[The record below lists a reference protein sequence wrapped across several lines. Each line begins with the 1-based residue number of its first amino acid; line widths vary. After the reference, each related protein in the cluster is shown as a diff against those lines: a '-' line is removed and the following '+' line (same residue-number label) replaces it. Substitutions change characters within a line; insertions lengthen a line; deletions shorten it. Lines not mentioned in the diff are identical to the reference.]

1 MAFKGRKVPT
11 TVKVNPYEI
20 AKASDMEFGFR
31 SILDNFSVLLN
42 AIGATHTPLVDEAG
56 FNNSNELKYVGK
68 KEKDFIIGGGL
79 VDAGNKQLRL
89 LPILAFN
96 NKIGLLISD
105 GLDKDNK
112 PIEIEIGSGSGSFIL
127 THQED
132 YLYRIES
139 VYIGNANTGEETS
152 GTTANIKKSD
162 PIWDEFQ
169 TEWRGSYRVGE
180 NDTMQVSTFNKR
192 QSQAVRLFVDFG
204 ALVPRAADASA
215 NIPDE
220 RSIWSERVK
229 IAEVLVCFK
238 RNETNWIYE
247 MQPITKDD
255 VRFVTA
261 RCYFDWRVQ
270 EEVIEKAKAADS
282 VWVQHA
288 KVAKPNQNAQNQKTE
303 EKRIAGI
310 NLDNKAWRAEHYN
323 YRWTAEHTRT
333 YRLGSIAEINEQLY
347 KMHKSD
353 GDIKERVIRLD
364 HINLRPEDPN
374 ALRAEKIPIDLVG
387 NADIP
392 LPYNKEIKSYDD
404 VKKGLRAIAET
415 LRGDLIPVGPD
426 DGSGN
431 SDISLPHN
439 KKIESKENIKKGL
452 LVIAETLIA
461 ADEKTNTVNTTLN
474 KKIDTVNT
482 TLNSKINR
490 VGEVLTNHINATNV
504 HSATSD
510 PTAHRIAMRD
520 GNGRM
525 QVASTDKNSG
535 ESIVNVNFLTR
546 EWSPDFIMKVLR
558 TKLITNQQEF
568 DLWVGQENPNEM
580 YTFVYLKGEFRSKQ
594 TIDLVKIG
602 TMEVTGYPAAKI
614 SAYSERSGSYIHT
627 GMKGDGSDRKVMNI
641 NLLSKGDEY
650 THYNCNLGIE
660 KCTCINCMVDI
671 YSSEW
676 FHNKAIGFSES
687 TCINCTA
694 NVRGRDGYDGNK
706 DYSNG
711 LDGTGAIGFY
721 KCDSEN
727 CTATVEGGYGGKG
740 FGGNETW
747 SDGGNGGN
755 GGNAIGFSYGSVSNC
770 SVEARG
776 GSGGDGGQGSRFSRA
791 NPKHYDAWKGG
802 HGGNG
807 GSAYAIYS
815 ADGNTSNVT
824 IKESF
829 KSQKINGGNGGDGG
843 PSGKEIHSKK
853 GKGAN
858 PGNGGNGGS
867 VYTEGHW
874 ADWSPGHGGSTY
886 IMRYKKKTKDGEIE
900 VTYEGNV
907 GENGACYFL

>member
-105 GLDKDNK
+105 GLDKDDK

-127 THQED
+127 THKED

-288 KVAKPNQNAQNQKTE
+288 KVAKPNQNAQNQKAE

-452 LVIAETLIA
+452 RVIAETLIA

-482 TLNSKINR
+482 TLNSKING
-490 VGEVLTNHINATNV
+490 VGEVLTKHIKATDV

-510 PTAHRIAMRD
+510 PTAYRIAMRD

-594 TIDLVKIG
+594 TINLVKIG

-614 SAYSERSGSYIHT
+614 SAYSERSGRSFAT
-627 GMKGDGSDRKVMNI
+627 GMKGDGSKWKVMNI
-641 NLLSKGDEY
+641 NLLSNDSQNLY
-650 THYNCNLGIE
+650 YNCRLGIE

-676 FHNKAIGFSES
+676 FHDKAIGFSES

-694 NVRGRDGYDGNK
+694 NVRGRNGSTGSPNYGHNK
-706 DYSNG
+706 DSSNNLG
-711 LDGTGAIGFY
+711 TGHPGGDGSDGTHACGFY
-721 KCDSEN
+721 SCIIDGCS
-727 CTATVEGGYGGKG
+727 ATVKGGDGGDGGKG
-740 FGGNETW
+740 ANASTINPIDYG
-747 SDGGNGGN
+747 SSSGGNGGR
-755 GGNAIGFSYGSVSNC
+755 GGDAYSGYNC
-770 SVEARG
+770 SFKGKGFINQNLIG
-776 GSGGDGGQGSRFSRA
+776 GGGGTGGTQGV
-791 NPKHYDAWKGG
+791 PDYL
-802 HGGNG
+802 
-807 GSAYAIYS
+807 SAYKKKNYIIEKYNRIG
-815 ADGNTSNVT
+815 DLGR
-824 IKESF
+824 
-829 KSQKINGGNGGDGG
+829 GGNGGDTYRYAQYRATWQSGSSGG
-843 PSGKEIHSKK
+843 YYPPLGPYIQATLDWK
-853 GKGAN
+853 GNIVNKWEY
-858 PGNGGNGGS
+858 PL
-867 VYTEGHW
+867 
-874 ADWSPGHGGSTY
+874 
-886 IMRYKKKTKDGEIE
+886 TKDGGRP
-900 VTYEGNV
+900 GN
-907 GENGACYFL
+907 NYAL

>member
-127 THQED
+127 THKED

-288 KVAKPNQNAQNQKTE
+288 KVAKPNQNAQNQKAE

-482 TLNSKINR
+482 TLNSKIDG

-510 PTAHRIAMRD
+510 PTANRIAMRD

-546 EWSPDFIMKVLR
+546 EWSPDFIMRVLMS
-558 TKLITNQQEF
+558 KLITNQEEF
-568 DLWVGQENPNEM
+568 NTWLSQTNNKA
-580 YTFVYLKGEFRSKQ
+580 YTYVYLKGTFNRSG
-594 TIDLVKIG
+594 TINLALIG
-602 TMEVTGYPAAKI
+602 TQEVIGLGATIKVGIASRSDSSDFGGVGIDGDDTSRIVRNIYLEVTG
-614 SAYSERSGSYIHT
+614 T
-627 GMKGDGSDRKVMNI
+627 I
-641 NLLSKGDEY
+641 NNG
-650 THYNCNLGIE
+650 TVLGFE
-660 KCTCINCMVDI
+660 QC
-671 YSSEW
+671 
-676 FHNKAIGFSES
+676 

-694 NVRGRDGYDGNK
+694 YVTGENGIDGGDG
-706 DYSNG
+706 
-711 LDGTGAIGFY
+711 
-721 KCDSEN
+721 ER
-727 CTATVEGGYGGKG
+727 
-740 FGGNETW
+740 
-747 SDGGNGGN
+747 GGNGSPGTA
-755 GGNAIGFSYGSVSNC
+755 GTSAMGYYECIVDRCSAIVY
-770 SVEARG
+770 
-776 GSGGDGGQGSRFSRA
+776 GGDGGRG
-791 NPKHYDAWKGG
+791 YGGG
-802 HGGNG
+802 HHTFFKGIIPSRLSGDDGEAGYNG
-807 GSAYAIYS
+807 GDVYSCYNCTMKSPLVHEYAQ
-815 ADGNTSNVT
+815 A
-824 IKESF
+824 
-829 KSQKINGGNGGDGG
+829 GNGGDGG
-843 PSGKEIHSKK
+843 KGGEGYYDNAGCLGKSGD
-853 GKGAN
+853 
-858 PGNGGNGGS
+858 GGNGGRGGNAHVFNS
-867 VYTEGHW
+867 ANGKGGSGGSGGPRGDVFPPKYTEKSY
-874 ADWSPGHGGSTY
+874 AATKKRKATIEGSAG
-886 IMRYKKKTKDGEIE
+886 I
-900 VTYEGNV
+900 
-907 GENGACYFL
+907 NGRVVVM